1 MPKKNRYDDND
12 NVDDDVDDGDGADG
26 KNADADNDSQQKN
39 SNRQKQ
45 QEKDALLLQQVLNSR
60 SHSGSKSTSEQSM
73 EVLNTLA
80 LGSYHT
86 TRHGLTGVGLTASM
100 GASYSQMINASIQT
114 VPVVGGAFS
123 LGCMAMDASN
133 IASTLQK
140 LQKPSSKAVALH
152 KVEDS
157 FMLNMPATIQGE
169 VEALLGAINDLKER
183 QQEAQRNQQQ
193 DLIEQELEE
202 LHNI

>member
-1 MPKKNRYDDND
+1 
-12 NVDDDVDDGDGADG
+12 
-26 KNADADNDSQQKN
+26 
-39 SNRQKQ
+39 
-45 QEKDALLLQQVLNSR
+45 
-60 SHSGSKSTSEQSM
+60 
-73 EVLNTLA
+73 
-80 LGSYHT
+80 
-86 TRHGLTGVGLTASM
+86 M